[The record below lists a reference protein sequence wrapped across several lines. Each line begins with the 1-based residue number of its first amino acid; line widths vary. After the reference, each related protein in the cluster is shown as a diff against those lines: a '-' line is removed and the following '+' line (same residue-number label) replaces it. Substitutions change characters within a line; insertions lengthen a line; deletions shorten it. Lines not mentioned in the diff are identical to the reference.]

1 MKQRQEIKCIVW
13 DIDDTLWDGILL
25 EKDDVALKPGIR
37 EVIQTLDGRGVL
49 HSIASRNNHDDAIG
63 KLKKFGL
70 DEYFLYPQINWSV
83 KSASIAKIQQN
94 LNIQMDSMMFVDND
108 PLERDEVKSEHPDIL
123 CVDAAEYSALPDLA
137 YLNPKFITEDSGKR
151 RQMYLAGI
159 QRKKDQDSYQGP
171 KRSFLE
177 SLNIELQISDAKEGD
192 LERAEELTIRTH
204 QLNTTGM
211 TYSFDRLKQFMV
223 SPEHRLLMCE
233 MKDRYGSYGKIG
245 LAVLETGASFFY
257 LRLLLTSCRVMSL
270 GVGTVLLSHIMRE
283 TKKAGR
289 KLRADFRKTKNNRM
303 MYIALTFANFKNI
316 EDKGNGNIVLEN
328 DLSVIQA
335 FPPYMD
341 IVLR

>member
-1 MKQRQEIKCIVW
+1 M
-13 DIDDTLWDGILL
+13 
-25 EKDDVALKPGIR
+25 
-37 EVIQTLDGRGVL
+37 
-49 HSIASRNNHDDAIG
+49 
-63 KLKKFGL
+63 
-70 DEYFLYPQINWSV
+70 
-83 KSASIAKIQQN
+83 KSASIAKIQTN

-123 CVDAAEYSALPDLA
+123 CVDAAQYTALPDLA
-137 YLNPKFITEDSGKR
+137 YLNPKFITEDSSKR

-204 QLNTTGM
+204 QLNTTGR
-211 TYSFDRLKQFMV
+211 TYSFDRLKQFMD
-223 SPEHRLLMCE
+223 SPEHRLIMCE
-233 MKDRYGSYGKIG
+233 MKDRYGTYGKIG
-245 LAVLETGASFFY
+245 LALLETGPSFFY

-270 GVGTVLLSHIMRE
+270 GVGTVLLSHIMHE
-283 TKKAGR
+283 TKKAGK

-328 DLSVIQA
+328 DLSAIQA
-335 FPPYMD
+335 FPLYMD